1 MKFGAATRPKAV
13 RAERAASS
21 RRLVAT
27 FLLGAVFGALI
38 VIYSPRAKKAQP
50 VVIPQPPPQLPAVA
64 ATELA
69 LKQRTKLLA
78 FVGVNTGYGSAG
90 RRKVLRE
97 TWFPSTPE
105 LLSQ

>member
-1 MKFGAATRPKAV
+1 MKFGAGTRPKAA

-27 FLLGAVFGALI
+27 FLLGAVVGALL
-38 VIYSPRAKKAQP
+38 VIYLPRARKAERP
-50 VVIPQPPPQLPAVA
+50 VPALPPPVDPANQVSGV
-64 ATELA
+64 
-69 LKQRTKLLA
+69 QRIKLLA
-78 FVGVNTGYGSAG
+78 FVGINTGFGSAG
-90 RRKVLRE
+90 RRKVLRD